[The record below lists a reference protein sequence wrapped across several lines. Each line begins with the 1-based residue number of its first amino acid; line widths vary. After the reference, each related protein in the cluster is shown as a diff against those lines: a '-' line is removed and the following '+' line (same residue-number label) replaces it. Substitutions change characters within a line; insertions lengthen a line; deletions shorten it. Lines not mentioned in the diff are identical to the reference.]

1 MRYVPSKQEQGREKE
16 NDMQPMKMPHTAM
29 GGLIAAV
36 LLTTTQGF
44 AQYYPGYSEQ
54 TVYVTEVTQVLPP
67 PKYALWEG
75 VDAAVKALLQRGV
88 PITFDNVNEELYV
101 MHKNNDIHLPY
112 DPYWRGHMKR
122 PLTKK
127 KREKAMFENEL
138 RKRIEIISRS
148 YAEKGVNVGDPT
160 PHPSQFSSKESFVS
174 AYIAFKMGMVDDE
187 IRARYRRKL
196 GGMADYRRDM
206 QSEAVKLW
214 TEARRR

>member
-1 MRYVPSKQEQGREKE
+1 
-16 NDMQPMKMPHTAM
+16 MQLRKMPGMAM
-29 GGLIAAV
+29 GGLIVVA

-44 AQYYPGYSEQ
+44 AQYYPGHAGQ
-54 TVYVTEVTQVLPP
+54 TVHVHEYITEVTQVLPP

-112 DPYWRGHMKR
+112 DPYWHGHMKR

-127 KREKAMFENEL
+127 KREKATFENEL
-138 RKRIEIISRS
+138 RKRIEVFSRS
-148 YAEKGVNVGDPT
+148 CAEKGIKVGDPT
-160 PHPSQFSSKESFVS
+160 PQPSQFSSKENFVS
-174 AYIAFKMGMVDDE
+174 AYVSFRMNRVDDE
-187 IRARYRRKL
+187 IRARYKRKL

-206 QSEAVKLW
+206 QSEAVKIW
-214 TEARRR
+214 TEGRGR

>member
-1 MRYVPSKQEQGREKE
+1 
-16 NDMQPMKMPHTAM
+16 MQPMKMPRTAT
-29 GGLIAAV
+29 GGLIAVA

-44 AQYYPGYSEQ
+44 AQHYSGYVDLGQ

-112 DPYWRGHMKR
+112 DPYWHGHMKR

-127 KREKAMFENEL
+127 KREKATFENEL
-138 RKRIEIISRS
+138 RKRIEVFSRS
-148 YAEKGVNVGDPT
+148 CAEKGIKVGDPT
-160 PHPSQFSSKESFVS
+160 PQPSQFSSKESFVS
-174 AYIAFKMGMVDDE
+174 AYIAFKMKMVDDE

-214 TEARRR
+214 TEKRGR

>member
-1 MRYVPSKQEQGREKE
+1 
-16 NDMQPMKMPHTAM
+16 MQPMKMPRTAM
-29 GGLIAAV
+29 GGLIVVA
-36 LLTTTQGF
+36 LLTTTQGL
-44 AQYYPGYSEQ
+44 AQYYPGHPGQ
-54 TVYVTEVTQVLPP
+54 TVHVHEYVTAVTQVLPP

-112 DPYWRGHMKR
+112 DPYWHGHMKR

-127 KREKAMFENEL
+127 KREKNVFEAEL
-138 RKRIEIISRS
+138 RKRIVVFSRS
-148 YAEKGVNVGDPT
+148 CAEKGINVGDPT
-160 PHPSQFSSKESFVS
+160 PQPSQFSSKESFVS
-174 AYIAFKMGMVDDE
+174 AYVSFKMNRIDDE

-214 TEARRR
+214 TEGRGR

>member
-1 MRYVPSKQEQGREKE
+1 
-16 NDMQPMKMPHTAM
+16 MQSMKMPRTAM
-29 GGLIAAV
+29 GGLIAVAI
-36 LLTTTQGF
+36 LTTTQVF
-44 AQYYPGYSEQ
+44 AQYYPGLPDQ
-54 TVYVTEVTQVLPP
+54 QVVYVTEVTQVLPP

-148 YAEKGVNVGDPT
+148 YAEKGINVGDLT
-160 PHPSQFSSKESFVS
+160 PQPSQFSSKERFVS
-174 AYIAFKMGMVDDE
+174 AYVAFKMEMVDDE

-214 TEARRR
+214 TEKRGR

>member
-1 MRYVPSKQEQGREKE
+1 
-16 NDMQPMKMPHTAM
+16 MQPMKMPHTAM
-29 GGLIAAV
+29 GGLVAAA

-44 AQYYPGYSEQ
+44 AQYYHGHAGQ
-54 TVYVTEVTQVLPP
+54 TVHVHEYITEVTQVLPP

-112 DPYWRGHMKR
+112 EPYWHGHMKR

-138 RKRIEIISRS
+138 RKRIETISRS
-148 YAEKGVNVGDPT
+148 YAEKGINVGDPT
-160 PHPSQFSSKESFVS
+160 PQPSQFSSKERFVS
-174 AYIAFKMGMVDDE
+174 AYVAFKMEMVDDE
-187 IRARYRRKL
+187 VRARYRRKL

-214 TEARRR
+214 TEKRGR

>member
-1 MRYVPSKQEQGREKE
+1 
-16 NDMQPMKMPHTAM
+16 MQPMKMPRTAM
-29 GGLIAAV
+29 GGLIAVAI
-36 LLTTTQGF
+36 LTTTQVF
-44 AQYYPGYSEQ
+44 AKYYSAYPAP
-54 TVYVTEVTQVLPP
+54 TVHVTEVTEYVTEVTQVLPP

-75 VDAAVKALLQRGV
+75 VDAAVKALLSRGV

-127 KREKAMFENEL
+127 KREKVTFENEL
-138 RKRIEIISRS
+138 RKRIEVICRS
-148 YAEKGVNVGDPT
+148 CAEKGINVGDPT
-160 PHPSQFSSKESFVS
+160 PQPSQFSSKERFVS
-174 AYIAFKMGMVDDE
+174 AYIAFKMEMVDDE

-206 QSEAVKLW
+206 QSEAAKLW
-214 TEARRR
+214 ADSRGR